1 MPQVLGTNK
10 KVTKPF
16 LFEYTKRRVYI
27 MVGVMSFYTANAE
40 LLFFIL
46 VYLILFYDSS
56 VLLILRGINPKEFG
70 YKKDYNALFFI
81 LVFMLLFIRPYS
93 RVHLLNDTRRTYC

>member
-1 MPQVLGTNK
+1 
-10 KVTKPF
+10 
-16 LFEYTKRRVYI
+16 
-27 MVGVMSFYTANAE
+27 MSFQTANAE

-56 VLLILRGINPKEFG
+56 VLLVLRGINPQEVG

-81 LVFMLLFIRPYS
+81 LIFMLLFIRPH
-93 RVHLLNDTRRTYC
+93 RKV